1 MVCYDYGKIYAIYNP
16 DNKNIYIGSTS
27 QANYKKRFNRHNER
41 YQLGEQVGSKGKI
54 YDNMNYCY
62 IVLEE
67 YPCSCREALLKREQ
81 YWMDEASKMSDFILT
96 NFNRC
101 WGRDYE
107 FDDNIP
113 KSTLQ
118 KVLDDKL
125 ISLKIK

>member
-1 MVCYDYGKIYAIYNP
+1 MRILITGCAGFIGYHLSTKLLQDKK
-16 DNKNIYIGSTS
+16 NKVFGI
-27 QANYKKRFNRHNER
+27 
-41 YQLGEQVGSKGKI
+41 
-54 YDNMNYCY
+54 DNMNHYY

-113 KSTLQ
+113 NNTLQ

-125 ISLKIK
+125 ISLKKQ

>member
-67 YPCSCREALLKREQ
+67 YPFSCREALLKQEQ

-107 FDDNIP
+107 FDDNRT
-113 KSTLQ
+113 KNTLQ
-118 KVLDDKL
+118 KGLDDKL
-125 ISLKIK
+125 ISLKKK